1 MRIILTWMR
10 WDGFWRLTSS
20 AFSALLSGCQPVWI
34 CILFYHVSSPFAL
47 AHCITKAHWNQRRW
61 PRLPRNMRWGH
72 WILWRNAMCN
82 VCKALMAYSN
92 KLFEQAGI
100 PPNYLTLASVLN
112 LGNLGRSCSILA
124 DLGVW
129 TTANTLESRL
139 DSEDVRG
146 ECGGLCSLLAT
157 IGSGQ
162 LWPRNAKKSTNG
174 GQILAIREGLGWTRQ
189 RQGKGCSPRV
199 LRIKYYKMLTDLLSI
214 YNKMWKQNDLQP
226 PERRLYRL
234 YCLGSFG
241 ECYAVLCPE
250 VLSTKLVD
258 TWGRRTLLLWGSSTQ
273 TLAMATCSDT
283 NGGPGRRETHHQQ

>member
-1 MRIILTWMR
+1 
-10 WDGFWRLTSS
+10 
-20 AFSALLSGCQPVWI
+20 
-34 CILFYHVSSPFAL
+34 
-47 AHCITKAHWNQRRW
+47 
-61 PRLPRNMRWGH
+61 
-72 WILWRNAMCN
+72 
-82 VCKALMAYSN
+82 MAYSN

-199 LRIKYYKMLTDLLSI
+199 LRKTYYKMLTNLLSI

-226 PERRLYRL
+226 PERRLCRL

-241 ECYAVLCPE
+241 ECYAVL
-250 VLSTKLVD
+250 
-258 TWGRRTLLLWGSSTQ
+258 
-273 TLAMATCSDT
+273 
-283 NGGPGRRETHHQQ
+283 

>member
-1 MRIILTWMR
+1 
-10 WDGFWRLTSS
+10 
-20 AFSALLSGCQPVWI
+20 
-34 CILFYHVSSPFAL
+34 
-47 AHCITKAHWNQRRW
+47 
-61 PRLPRNMRWGH
+61 
-72 WILWRNAMCN
+72 
-82 VCKALMAYSN
+82 MAYSN

-199 LRIKYYKMLTDLLSI
+199 LRKTYYKMLTNLLSI
-214 YNKMWKQNDLQP
+214 YNKMWKQNVETGYTHTNTHTP
-226 PERRLYRL
+226 NERM
-234 YCLGSFG
+234 FI
-241 ECYAVLCPE
+241 V
-250 VLSTKLVD
+250 STCKNH
-258 TWGRRTLLLWGSSTQ
+258 RTPIIEDIQLPFLFALIVAY
-273 TLAMATCSDT
+273 L
-283 NGGPGRRETHHQQ
+283 

>member
-1 MRIILTWMR
+1 MCLKTRQRLVFMLLRIILTWMR

-34 CILFYHVSSPFAL
+34 FMLFYFIMFHRLSPWRIASPRLTGINVSGQDFAL
-47 AHCITKAHWNQRRW
+47 
-61 PRLPRNMRWGH
+61 NMHSWGH
-72 WILWRNAMCN
+72 WIRWRNNAMLCN
-82 VCKALMAYSN
+82 VKALMAYSN

-124 DLGVW
+124 AFGVW

-139 DSEDVRG
+139 LVDSEDVRG

-162 LWPRNAKKSTNG
+162 LWPRNAKQSTNG
-174 GQILAIREGLGWTRQ
+174 GQILAIREGPGWTRQ

-199 LRIKYYKMLTDLLSI
+199 LRIKYYKM
-214 YNKMWKQNDLQP
+214 
-226 PERRLYRL
+226 
-234 YCLGSFG
+234 
-241 ECYAVLCPE
+241 
-250 VLSTKLVD
+250 
-258 TWGRRTLLLWGSSTQ
+258 
-273 TLAMATCSDT
+273 
-283 NGGPGRRETHHQQ
+283 H